1 VQLVER
7 IRVALAHATFHETR
21 EILRNIVT
29 EVVINPADYAGEI
42 VFRAAPLTVTAA
54 VGLDAAALDAR
65 ASAVIAARDTTPD
78 DAPATTEVAAPA
90 TAIPDAA
97 AARGGQSEQKER
109 EDTTAKGEHVLS
121 LVMAGARLAALK
133 RTFVL
138 CTGARRAL
146 RAA

>member
-1 VQLVER
+1 MS
-7 IRVALAHATFHETR
+7 VALGHATFHETR
-21 EILRNIVT
+21 EILRNILT

-54 VGLDAAALDAR
+54 VGLDATELDAR
-65 ASAVIAARDTTPD
+65 ASAVIAARDATRA
-78 DAPATTEVAAPA
+78 DAPATAQVAAPT
-90 TAIPDAA
+90 TAVPDAA
-97 AARGGQSEQKER
+97 TARGGPSEQKER

-133 RTFVL
+133 RTLVL
-138 CTGARRAL
+138 CRGARRVL